1 MKKVD
6 TQILLDDME
15 VVPKE
20 HFRDAFRKSYKPSG
34 SKRLESLRRKYLRV
48 AVYACFG
55 ADELFQATSVELLKQ
70 PFEALL
76 RNTPAWTPRG
86 YFIDQ
91 TGRDAV
97 ISKRPM
103 FNRMFDDGAFDLIIC
118 KSISHLHTNL
128 AMALDAVTVL
138 NRCGIPIYFEVEDVY
153 SGNPSD
159 MRNLRVMAMP
169 DDPALTNGQK
179 AVERGKICEKGK
191 PCCRV

>member
-1 MKKVD
+1 MD
-6 TQILLDDME
+6 TQILLEGME
-15 VVPKE
+15 VIPKE
-20 HFRDAFRKSYKPSG
+20 LFRNAAKEAYRPSWFR
-34 SKRLESLRRKYLRV
+34 RLESLRRKYLRV
-48 AVYACFG
+48 AVYACYG
-55 ADELFQATSVELLKQ
+55 ADEPFQATSVELLKQ

-76 RNTPAWTPRG
+76 RKTPAWTPRG

-128 AMALDAVTVL
+128 AAALEAVIVL
-138 NRCGIPIYFEVEDVY
+138 NRCGIPIYFEAEDVY

-159 MRNLRVMAMP
+159 MRNLRVMAKLDGTEP
-169 DDPALTNGQK
+169 
-179 AVERGKICEKGK
+179 K
-191 PCCRV
+191 PEEEASK